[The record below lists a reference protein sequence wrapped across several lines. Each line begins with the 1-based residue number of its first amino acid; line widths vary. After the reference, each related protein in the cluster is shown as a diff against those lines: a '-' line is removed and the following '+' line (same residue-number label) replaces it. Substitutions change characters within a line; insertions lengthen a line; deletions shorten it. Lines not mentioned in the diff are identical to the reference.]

1 MPVIGGLVTASVSS
15 KPIKVAVAGISGR
28 MGKAFVQAFFND
40 PVIKIVGAWGR
51 ENAEYVGLDIGQV
64 AEVAGGARAG
74 ILVSSGFIEC
84 VAACSPDVILDVTQA
99 EAAWR
104 TATSAIGKGIRP
116 VIGTSGLS
124 QTHLKELAIL
134 AEKNN
139 VGTMV
144 VPNFSVG
151 AVLMME
157 FARQAGR
164 FIPNVEVVEMHHTQK
179 IDAPSGTAMH
189 TANKLAESRSHYNA
203 KRVEEKELMS
213 GARGAVHASGVRVHS
228 LRLPGMISHQEVLFG
243 SEGELL
249 SIRHDSF
256 NTKCFIEGER
266 MAIQHVMTQKKLVVG
281 LDQILFATS

>member
-1 MPVIGGLVTASVSS
+1 MTGSDQFKT
-15 KPIKVAVAGISGR
+15 IKVAVAGINGR
-28 MGKAFVQAFFND
+28 MGKAFVQAFLND

-51 ENAEYVGLDIGQV
+51 ENAGYVGLDIAQV
-64 AEVAGGARAG
+64 AEVAGGGRAG

-84 VAACSPDVILDVTQA
+84 VAACAPEVILDLTQA
-99 EAAWR
+99 EAAWK

-124 QTHLKELAIL
+124 QTHLKELGIL
-134 AEKNN
+134 AEKNM
-139 VGTMV
+139 VGAMV

-164 FIPNVEVVEMHHTQK
+164 FIPNVEIVEMHHTQK
-179 IDAPSGTAMH
+179 IDAPSGTATH
-189 TANKLAESRSHYNA
+189 TANKLAESRNHYNA
-203 KRVEEKELMS
+203 KRVEEKELMP
-213 GARGAVHASGVRVHS
+213 GARGAVNSSGVRIHS

-249 SIRHDSF
+249 TIKHDSF

-281 LDQILFATS
+281 LDQILFTNS

>member
-1 MPVIGGLVTASVSS
+1 MTASEAS
-15 KPIKVAVAGISGR
+15 KTIKVAVAGINGR

-40 PVIKIVGAWGR
+40 PVIKIVGGWGR
-51 ENAEYVGLDIGQV
+51 ENAEYVGLDIAQV
-64 AEVAGGARAG
+64 AEVAGGGRAG

-84 VAACSPDVILDVTQA
+84 VAASSPDVILDFTLA
-99 EAAWR
+99 EAAWK

-124 QTHLKELAIL
+124 QSHLKELAIL
-134 AEKNN
+134 AEKNSI
-139 VGTMV
+139 GAMV

-164 FIPNVEVVEMHHTQK
+164 FIPNVEIVEMHHTQK
-179 IDAPSGTAMH
+179 IDAPSGTATH
-189 TANKLAESRSHYNA
+189 TANKLADSRSHYNA
-203 KRVEEKELMS
+203 KRVEEKELMP

-249 SIRHDSF
+249 AIRHDSF

-266 MAIQHVMTQKKLVVG
+266 MALNHVMGLKKLAVG
-281 LDQILFATS
+281 LDQILFSNA